1 MDRGTNAKK
10 MVMNKHIK
18 LKLGYVGVKNRSQQ
32 DINDG
37 VGVQKALE
45 MEKIYFSQH
54 PLYSSIPTGF
64 LGASALIKK
73 LNKILLY

>member
-1 MDRGTNAKK
+1 MRKIDIMDRGTDAKN
-10 MVMNKHIK
+10 MIMNRHIP

-45 MEKIYFSQH
+45 QEKIYFS
-54 PLYSSIPTGF
+54 
-64 LGASALIKK
+64 
-73 LNKILLY
+73 